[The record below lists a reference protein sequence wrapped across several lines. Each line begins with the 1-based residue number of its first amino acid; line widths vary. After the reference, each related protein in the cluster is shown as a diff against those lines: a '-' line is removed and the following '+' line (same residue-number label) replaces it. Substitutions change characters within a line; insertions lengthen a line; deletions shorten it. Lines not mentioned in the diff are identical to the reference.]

1 MEQLDVDTLVIGWG
15 KGGKTLAGQLARSGR
30 QVALVERSPQM
41 YGGTCINVAC
51 VPTKALVHQA
61 SGRRDGDDPVEW
73 FRSSVAARDGLIG
86 KLRAKNHEMLATV
99 STVTLID
106 GDARFIAPAENGEDS
121 VAPGHL
127 VEVTGGTETLHI
139 TAEHVIINTGAFPT
153 RPALEG
159 LAALEP
165 ADGVYDSAT
174 IQHADPFPRR
184 LTILGSGYVGLEFA
198 GMFADFSSEV
208 TVVGRSEAVL
218 SAEDDDVASAVRE
231 GLEAQ
236 GVTFRLGASATSVST
251 DGGTVTL
258 GVTDSAGDGSLEAD
272 ALLVAT
278 GRTPATAVLGLDA
291 AGIATDDRGYIPVDD
306 FLRTSREGVYAV
318 GDVNGGDQ
326 FTYISLDDSRILAD
340 QLMGKGTR
348 SRADRVAV
356 PSTTFLTPPLARVG
370 LNEKQAREAGRDV
383 LVASKKVAEI
393 AAMPRPK
400 IMEQTRGVI
409 KFVVDPETDLVL
421 GATLNCI
428 DAQELVNLVALAMRA
443 GVTASELRDGIWTH
457 PSTTESLNEVLA
469 GLAPLE

>member
-41 YGGTCINVAC
+41 YGGGCINVAC
-51 VPTKALVHQA
+51 VPTKALIHQA
-61 SGRRDGDDPVEW
+61 SGRRDGDDPIEW
-73 FRSSVAARDGLIG
+73 FAASVAARDGLIG

-106 GDARFIAPAENGEDS
+106 GDARFLGVGDDGQEGAAPA
-121 VAPGHL
+121 HL
-127 VEVTGGTETLHI
+127 VEVSGGDETLRI
-139 TAEHVIINTGAFPT
+139 SAEHVVVNTGTFPA
-153 RPALEG
+153 RPALDG
-159 LAALEP
+159 LAVLEP
-165 ADGVYDSAT
+165 ADGVYDSTT

-198 GMFADFSSEV
+198 GMFADFGSEV
-208 TVVGRSEAVL
+208 TVVGRSEAL
-218 SAEDDDVASAVRE
+218 LFAEDDDVASAVRE
-231 GLEAQ
+231 ALEAQ
-236 GVTFRLGASATSVST
+236 GVTFRLGMSATSVSSS
-251 DGGTVTL
+251 GGVVRL
-258 GVTDSAGDGSLEAD
+258 GASDAAGEASIEAD

-278 GRTPATAVLGLDA
+278 GRTPTTAALGLEA
-291 AGIATDDRGYIPVDD
+291 AGIATDERGYIVVDD
-306 FLRTSREGVYAV
+306 FLRTSVEGVYAV

-340 QLMGKGTR
+340 QLMGQGAR

-370 LNEKQAREAGRDV
+370 LNEKQARAAGRDV
-383 LVASKKVAEI
+383 LVASKKVADI

-400 IMEQTRGVI
+400 IMGQTRGVI

-428 DAQELVNLVALAMRA
+428 DGQELINLVALAMRA

-457 PSTTESLNEVLA
+457 PSSTEALNEVLA
-469 GLAPLE
+469 GLAPLA

>member
-61 SGRRDGDDPVEW
+61 SGRREGDDPVEW
-73 FRSSVAARDGLIG
+73 FSSSVAARDGLIG

-106 GDARFIAPAENGEDS
+106 GDARFIAPGENGQDS

-139 TAEHVIINTGAFPT
+139 TAEHVIINTGAFPA
-153 RPALEG
+153 RPSLDG

-165 ADGVYDSAT
+165 ADGVYDSTT

-198 GMFADFSSEV
+198 GMFADFGSEV
-208 TVVGRSEAVL
+208 TVVGRSEALL

-236 GVTFRLGASATSVST
+236 GVTFRLGASATSVAAE
-251 DGGTVTL
+251 GGTVTL

-291 AGIATDDRGYIPVDD
+291 VGIATDDRGYIPVDD
-306 FLRTSREGVYAV
+306 FLRTSLEGVYAV

-326 FTYISLDDSRILAD
+326 FTYISLDDSRILAG